1 MPRPLRSPAFPNG
14 LVRFTPSDPDEA
26 YFIDHPNLVAWI
38 SGSGLAIRE
47 MDNIWD
53 DLAKETL
60 SYRTPGSVETGAK
73 PSMAFGSRP
82 TIRINGAAAR
92 LLGSLTMPASFTVAT
107 SFVMD
112 NPVGSQQLLA
122 APANSSPRMSFGA
135 QASGYLQLNFNTGS
149 TVAATVQGVIPAA
162 PSVAWADF
170 NSSTLLA
177 RLGLNNFTSGGT
189 VLFGAGHST
198 PAGIGIGAF
207 GDGTQ
212 PMTGDIGDLLIFNA
226 VLSDAD
232 RGRLLAML
240 GRRSGI
246 VVANLPNA

>member
-1 MPRPLRSPAFPNG
+1 
-14 LVRFTPSDPDEA
+14 
-26 YFIDHPNLVAWI
+26 
-38 SGSGLAIRE
+38 
-47 MDNIWD
+47 
-53 DLAKETL
+53 
-60 SYRTPGSVETGAK
+60 
-73 PSMAFGSRP
+73 MAFGSRP

-92 LLGSLTMPASFTVAT
+92 LIGSLTMPASFTIAT

-122 APANSSPRMSFGA
+122 GPANTVPRVSFGP
-135 QASGYLQLNFNTGS
+135 QASGYLQLHFNTGS
-149 TVAATVQGVIPAA
+149 TVAATAQGVIPTT
-162 PSVAWADF
+162 PCVAWADF

-189 VLFGAGHST
+189 VFFGAGHST

-207 GDGTQ
+207 GDGAQ

-226 VLSDAD
+226 PLSDAD

-246 VVANLPNA
+246 VVANLPNV